1 MKVYLG
7 GWRRKNEVYIPL
19 IQNEGFSEDMIIRR
33 HIPPVAPQPDLWTA
47 GSFSEEDETVLVQN
61 TGEAHTFLKR
71 KKNGEVIEIFK
82 PDFVIG
88 KSEESDYMIKDN
100 PTISRKHVRITRR
113 RDGYWIED
121 LQSANHSYLN
131 GRKIT
136 EKIPLLDGMTFCLS
150 SDEEFVFMVRRG

>member
-1 MKVYLG
+1 MNVYLG

-19 IQNEGFSEDMIIRR
+19 IQNEGFSEDVIIRR
-33 HIPPVAPQPDLWTA
+33 HIPPAAPQPNPRATA
-47 GSFSEEDETVLVQN
+47 TFSREDETVLVQN
-61 TGEAHTFLKR
+61 MGEVRAFLKR

-82 PDFVIG
+82 SDFVIG
-88 KSEESDYMIKDN
+88 KSEEADYMIKDN

-113 RDGYWIED
+113 RDEYWIED

-131 GRKIT
+131 GREIT
-136 EKIPLLDGMTFCLS
+136 EKITLSDGMTFRLS